1 VAPDERT
8 RCGAVRRPGPVVGMT
23 MLVHIAT
30 AELGIVAT
38 VVGTLLATPLSAF
51 DAQPDTHVTGGR

>member
-1 VAPDERT
+1 
-8 RCGAVRRPGPVVGMT
+8 

-38 VVGTLLATPLSAF
+38 VVGTLLATPVSAF